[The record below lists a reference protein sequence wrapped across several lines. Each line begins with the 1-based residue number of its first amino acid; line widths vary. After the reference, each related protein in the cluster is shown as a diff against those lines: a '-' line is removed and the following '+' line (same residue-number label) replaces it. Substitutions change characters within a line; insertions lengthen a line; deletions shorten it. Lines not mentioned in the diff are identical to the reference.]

1 MTNNT
6 SAPERVLASFRQLST
21 SAKNLNNASDEL
33 RDTISAF
40 DAALKKLNLG
50 ISAWVRISG
59 DEDANGEYWSRDIGY
74 AKVGDTWGIALR
86 DITGNHDVPEAGYTT
101 HEEWLFND
109 APRWMRIE
117 GVGKI
122 ADLLESLTKQAD
134 TTAQRIKKKTAEA
147 KELAAAISAAAAET
161 KDQRR

>member
-1 MTNNT
+1 MGNNT

-21 SAKNLNNASDEL
+21 SATNLNHASDEL

-50 ISAWVRISG
+50 ISAWVTISG
-59 DEDANGEYWSRDIGY
+59 NEDVNGDFWSRDLGY
-74 AKVGDTWGIALR
+74 AKIGDTWGIALR
-86 DITGNHDVPEAGYTT
+86 DVTGNHNDPEAGYTT

-109 APRWMRIE
+109 APRWMRVE

-122 ADLLESLTKQAD
+122 TDLLESLTKQAD
-134 TTAQRIKKKTAEA
+134 TTTQKIKKKTLEA
-147 KELAAAISAAAAET
+147 KELAAAISAAVAET
-161 KDQRR
+161 KDQRK